1 MDDLRVSNVQI
12 LGIDYS
18 NNGGKGIIRYNDMTF
33 TFGIDDNS
41 VTLLAD
47 EVRVFPNKTL
57 EVYREGKKIFES
69 PFEQLIIKDE
79 GKEVVMVND

>member
-1 MDDLRVSNVQI
+1 MNNNSNVRV
-12 LGIDYS
+12 LGVDCGS
-18 NNGGKGIIRYNDMTF
+18 SSKGKGIIRHEDMSF

-47 EVRVFPNKTL
+47 EIRVFSDKTL

-69 PFEQLIIKDE
+69 PFVQLMIKDE

>member
-12 LGIDYS
+12 LGVDYGTS
-18 NNGGKGIIRYNDMTF
+18 KGKGIIRHEDMSF
-33 TFGIDDNS
+33 TFGIDDNT

-47 EVRVFPNKTL
+47 EIRVFSDKTL

-69 PFEQLIIKDE
+69 PFVQLIIKDE

>member
-1 MDDLRVSNVQI
+1 MNNNIVSNVKV
-12 LGIDYS
+12 LGVDCGS
-18 NNGGKGIIRYNDMTF
+18 SKGKGIIRHEDMSF

-47 EVRVFPNKTL
+47 EVRVYSDKTL

-69 PFEQLIIKDE
+69 PFVQLIIKDE